1 MPTRRSGRGS
11 PALAVDGV
19 LILRGKVLLVRRD
32 RPPFAGSWALPGGFV
47 EIGEAAERA
56 VLRELREETGVRAEV
71 DRLVGFYS
79 DPGRDSRGHVASAV
93 YLLRNARGTPQGGD
107 DAREAAWWPIDRRP
121 SLAFDHERILDEAI
135 VLWRAGRGRMHGAR
149 RRG

>member
-1 MPTRRSGRGS
+1 MPTRQPGRLS

-19 LILRGKVLLVRRD
+19 LFFRGKVLLVRRD
-32 RPPFAGSWALPGGFV
+32 RPPFEGSWALPGGFV
-47 EIGEAAERA
+47 ELGEPAERA
-56 VLRELREETGVRAEV
+56 VLRELREETGMRAEV

-79 DPGRDSRGHVASAV
+79 DPGRDPRGHVASAV
-93 YLLRNARGTPQGGD
+93 YLLRGARGTPRGGD

-135 VLWRAGRGRMHGAR
+135 ALWHSHR
-149 RRG
+149 RRTPGTRRPR